1 MLFVFDGRKRKGGR
15 NTTFDLI
22 LMLNGAGAQIHMD
35 VFDNIAAVLNSFYS
49 KLLIIAVPVA
59 VLAIAFCAFK
69 MFLASD
75 PQSVKSAKNWLITI
89 AIGLLIILAA
99 PALVNTI
106 KGLLVDGGL
115 NGTTTTSP

>member
-1 MLFVFDGRKRKGGR
+1 
-15 NTTFDLI
+15 
-22 LMLNGAGAQIHMD
+22 MLNGPGAHIHMD

-106 KGLLVDGGL
+106 QSLLVDGGL
-115 NGTTTTSP
+115 NGTTTSP